1 MSQLAWFSRKMD
13 TQISNDAEMCIVK
26 TIFQIKITFFLQ
38 N

>member
-26 TIFQIKITFFLQ
+26 TTVFFKLK
-38 N
+38 